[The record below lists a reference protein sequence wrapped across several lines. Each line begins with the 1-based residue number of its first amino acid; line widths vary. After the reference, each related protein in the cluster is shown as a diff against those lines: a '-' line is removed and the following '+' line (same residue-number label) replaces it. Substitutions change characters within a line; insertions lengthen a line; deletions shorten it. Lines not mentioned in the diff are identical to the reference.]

1 MTKWLEDVMTWLA
14 SSTVLPQVTRRDV
27 PRHERQS
34 GRIGG
39 SAFTAHSGEPG
50 CAAGAASAKHQ
61 AARANR
67 SGQGLYAQKIAR
79 LCRRSFGLPT
89 ARAPAH
95 NLPGQQGLKIS
106 IPTIDCLAGGSVQRG
121 LSAAGGER

>member
-1 MTKWLEDVMTWLA
+1 M
-14 SSTVLPQVTRRDV
+14 RGNR
-27 PRHERQS
+27 
-34 GRIGG
+34 RIGG

-79 LCRRSFGLPT
+79 PPV
-89 ARAPAH
+89 PAQ
-95 NLPGQQGLKIS
+95 LW
-106 IPTIDCLAGGSVQRG
+106 LANG
-121 LSAAGGER
+121 AGASP